1 MNDENATIDENLK
14 FTLRDVPPP
23 YNDVKDEANGEANG
37 EFDTASKENN
47 PFADP
52 KYKEEESR
60 SAV

>member
-1 MNDENATIDENLK
+1 M
-14 FTLRDVPPP
+14 PPL
-23 YNDVKDEANGEANG
+23 YQDVKDETAGEANG
-37 EFDTASKENN
+37 EVETASKDNN